1 MSVRYRK
8 TRLDS
13 GLRVVTE
20 SMPRIRS
27 VSIGVWITSGS
38 RHETARTGGL
48 SHLLEHMAFKGTVRR
63 SSNEIA
69 VSLESLG
76 GHLNAF
82 TEKEF
87 TCFCAL
93 VLDEHL
99 EQAVDVLADIV
110 QHPVLRPRDLR
121 SEKGIIQEEIRNVQ
135 DTPEDLIH
143 ERFVETVYPR
153 HPLGAPILGFPSSL
167 RRIGREDLIRYRKSR
182 YLFSNC
188 IVSAAGNVDHR
199 RLCRLIDGRFRD
211 LGTGRPARTRP
222 PGIGSVRTRSV
233 HAPISQGHVCTGA
246 PGVSY
251 TDSRKFPL
259 LILDTYFG
267 GGMSSR
273 LFQKLREEQGLSYSV
288 YSFLD
293 FWSDSG
299 LWGVYA
305 STSPET
311 LECALEAI
319 RTETGLLV
327 REGMPAAALERVKSQ
342 IIGNLLL
349 TYEDCGHRMSRLAK
363 MEAYTES
370 YTPIERVMRC
380 FRSVTMRDIRAAAE
394 SVLYGMEPFTVLL
407 KPGKIH

>member
-20 SMPRIRS
+20 SMPWIRS
-27 VSIGVWITSGS
+27 VSIGVWINTGS
-38 RHETARTGGL
+38 RHETARTGGI
-48 SHLLEHMAFKGTVRR
+48 SHLLEHMVFKGTGRR
-63 SSNEIA
+63 NSYEIA

-110 QHPVLRPRDLR
+110 QHPLIRASDLK
-121 SEKGIIQEEIRNVQ
+121 SEKGIIREEIRNVQ

-143 ERFVETVYPR
+143 ERFVETVFPR
-153 HPLGAPILGFPSSL
+153 HPLGAPILGSPSSL
-167 RRIGREDLIRYRKSR
+167 RGLMRDDLIRYRKSR
-182 YLFSNC
+182 YVFDNC

-199 RLCRLIDGRFRD
+199 RLCRLIDSRFRY
-211 LGTGRPARTRP
+211 LGDGRPAKALP
-222 PGIGSVRTRSV
+222 PAAGRVRTRTMR
-233 HAPISQGHVCTGA
+233 APISQGHVCTGA

-251 TDSRKFPL
+251 TDGRKFPL

-305 STSPET
+305 STAPET
-311 LECALEAI
+311 LDRAREAI
-319 RTETGLLV
+319 RAETRLLV
-327 REGMPAAALERVKSQ
+327 GEGMPSAALERVKSQ

-380 FRSVTMRDIRAAAE
+380 FRSVSMRDIRAAAE
-394 SVLYGMEPFTVLL
+394 SVFNGAEPYTLLL
-407 KPGKIH
+407 KPGKKD